1 MSSSQPP
8 PKRQRR
14 DRDSI
19 TGETDGIDFLFGQ
32 QFAISLLTASE
43 RIAFSYQITLEEAL
57 QELRRFLVLKVFVS
71 DKDSNKLD
79 PTPLMNAVLD
89 TQMYAN
95 LQTALGVTIHHA
107 PSNMDVCAFHDI
119 RIAAM
124 EGLYKGFFKTDP
136 IGPAPPRLDNLQL
149 NDGLRKEIS
158 LKIQIIA
165 GKRVPITISSRA
177 TVRQL
182 KSAIQDK
189 EDIPIDQMRLL
200 NVPMGGHV
208 LQNDLMLEQYGIHDG
223 QIIPLWLRLAGC

>member
-1 MSSSQPP
+1 
-8 PKRQRR
+8 
-14 DRDSI
+14 
-19 TGETDGIDFLFGQ
+19 
-32 QFAISLLTASE
+32 LTTSE

-79 PTPLMNAVLD
+79 PTPLSTFSLVLVLVVVLILCSVNAVLD

-158 LKIQIIA
+158 LKIQTIA
-165 GKRVPITISSRA
+165 GKQVPITISSRA

-189 EDIPIDQMRLL
+189 EGIPIDQMRLL
-200 NVPMGGHV
+200 NVPMGGHI